1 MHPQAFWRLTFAALA
16 MALVGWLGLAYLIW
30 AVYPVLWARW
40 AFFSALVLAVT
51 GTTTPLLALI
61 YRRFAT
67 VPVPERTVLR
77 EGLLA
82 GAYVGLL
89 AWFQL
94 GRMVTLFLAVALA
107 TVIVLLEIGFRL
119 WEARRR

>member
-1 MHPQAFWRLTFAALA
+1 MHPQALRRLVFASLA
-16 MALVGWLGLAYLIW
+16 MALLGWGLLAYLVW

-40 AFFSALVLAVT
+40 LFFSALVLAVA
-51 GTTTPLLALI
+51 GTVSPFLALV
-61 YRRFAT
+61 YRRFAPH
-67 VPVPERTVLR
+67 PVADRVVLR

-94 GRMVTLFLAVALA
+94 GRMVTPFLAAALA
-107 TVIVLLEIGFRL
+107 VLIVLVEVGTRL
-119 WEARRR
+119 WETRRR